1 VLWEFVGNFVFN
13 LPSIF
18 PDTEQSESFLRVQL
32 ESLGRFLGRFLG
44 RGKTM
49 KLTATT
55 VRTEELPKGK
65 REQIFFD
72 SEIPGLGLRIREGGT
87 RSLIYQYKIGPRN
100 RRMTLGRASP
110 ATLTEMRK
118 VAAQLYARI
127 KLGQDPA
134 GEKVEA
140 KRAAAETFKPYVE
153 QFLQALQAHY
163 RPRSFKQVE
172 RHLLKH
178 AKSLHGLP
186 LGKIDRRDIATVI
199 VSVTNASGAT
209 TANRVRSS
217 CSSFF
222 TWAISH
228 GLVEHNPVDGAPR
241 HAERSRD
248 RVLTPAELRL
258 IWNSLEDNEY
268 GAIVKLLALSAQRV
282 SEIGALRWREI
293 GADQI
298 LLPAERTKNHRS
310 HVIPLSAPAA
320 AIIATQPKRE
330 GSDTL
335 FGSEHGFTNWNFW
348 KERLDKTITQA
359 NGGKPIPRWTT
370 HDLRRTAATMMAD
383 DLGIQPHI
391 IEAILN
397 HVSGHKAG
405 VAGIY
410 NRASYLR
417 EKRAALDLWADR
429 LLAIAEGRDSNI
441 VAMPRRE
448 A

>member
-1 VLWEFVGNFVFN
+1 
-13 LPSIF
+13 
-18 PDTEQSESFLRVQL
+18 
-32 ESLGRFLGRFLG
+32 
-44 RGKTM
+44 M

-65 REQIFFD
+65 SEAIFFD
-72 SEIPGLGLRIREGGT
+72 DDLPGFGLRLREGGS
-87 RSLIYQYKIGPRN
+87 RSFIFQYKLGKH
-100 RRMTLGRASP
+100 RRMALGKATP
-110 ATLTEMRK
+110 ATFTEARK
-118 VAAQLYARI
+118 TAAKLYARVQ
-127 KLGQDPA
+127 LGEDPA
-134 GEKVEA
+134 SEKVEA
-140 KRAAAETFKPYVE
+140 KRQAVETFKPYAD
-153 QFLQALQAHY
+153 QFLQAMQAHY

-172 RHLLKH
+172 RHLSKH
-178 AKSLHGLP
+178 AKALHGLP
-186 LGKIDRRDIATVI
+186 LGKIDRRDIAGVI
-199 VSVTNASGAT
+199 VSVTNAGGAP

-217 CSSFF
+217 LSSFF

-228 GLVEHNPVDGAPR
+228 GLLDHNPVEGAPR
-241 HAERSRD
+241 HEKRSRD

-258 IWNSLEDNEY
+258 IWNNLEDNEY
-268 GAIVKLLALSAQRV
+268 GSIVKLLALTAQRV
-282 SEIGALRWREI
+282 AEIGALHWSEI

-298 LLPAERTKNHRS
+298 LLPAERTKNHRP

-320 AIIATQPKRE
+320 AIIAKQPRRE
-330 GSDTL
+330 GCDTL
-335 FGSEHGFTNWNFW
+335 FGRKHGFNNWHFW

-359 NGGKPIPRWTT
+359 NGGTPLPRWTT
-370 HDLRRTAATMMAD
+370 HDLRRSCATMMAD

-417 EKRAALDLWADR
+417 EKTTALNLWADR
-429 LLAIAEGRDSNI
+429 LLAIVEGRDSNV

>member
-1 VLWEFVGNFVFN
+1 MGNFVFN

-18 PDTEQSESFLRVQL
+18 PEAEQSESFLRVQL
-32 ESLGRFLGRFLG
+32 GSLGRFLGRLLG
-44 RGKTM
+44 RGKTT

-65 REQIFFD
+65 SEQIFFD
-72 SEIPGLGLRIREGGT
+72 DDIPGFGLRLREGG
-87 RSLIYQYKIGPRN
+87 SKSFVFQYKLGPRN
-100 RRMTLGRASP
+100 HRMSLGKATP

-118 VAAQLYARI
+118 TAAKLYARVR
-127 KLGQDPA
+127 LGEDPA
-134 GEKVEA
+134 GEKVQA
-140 KRAAAETFKPYVE
+140 KRAAAETFKPYAE
-153 QFLQALQAHY
+153 QFLQALHPHY

-178 AKSLHGLP
+178 ARGLHSLP
-186 LGKIDRRDIATVI
+186 LGKIDRRDIAGVI
-199 VSVTNASGAT
+199 VSVTNAGEAT

-217 CSSFF
+217 LSSFF

-248 RVLTPAELRL
+248 RVLTRHELRL
-258 IWNSLEDNEY
+258 ILNSHEDNEY
-268 GAIVKLLALSAQRV
+268 GKIIWLLALTAQRV
-282 SEIGALRWREI
+282 SEVGALCWREVD
-293 GADQI
+293 ADQI
-298 LLPAERTKNHRS
+298 LLPAERVKNHRA
-310 HVIPLSAPAA
+310 HIIPLSAPAI
-320 AIIATQPKRE
+320 AIIAKQPRRE
-330 GSDTL
+330 DYDTL

-348 KERLDKTITQA
+348 KVRLDGAIAEA
-359 NGGKPIPRWTT
+359 NGGKLPRWTL
-370 HDLRRTAATMMAD
+370 HDLRRSAATMMAD
-383 DLGIQPHI
+383 DLGIQPHV

-417 EKRAALDLWADR
+417 EKTAALGRGPICCSPSPKVATAI
-429 LLAIAEGRDSNI
+429 LLLCPDAKH
-441 VAMPRRE
+441 E
-448 A
+448 AVP